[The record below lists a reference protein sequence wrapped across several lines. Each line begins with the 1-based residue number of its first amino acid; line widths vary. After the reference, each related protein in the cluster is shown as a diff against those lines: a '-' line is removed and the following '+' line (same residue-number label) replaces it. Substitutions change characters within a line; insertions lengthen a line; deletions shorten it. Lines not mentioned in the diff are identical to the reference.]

1 MKKPNSL
8 SIPTLACYRSRPI
21 MFLAAFSLLMIATTA
36 GAKAADDADPM
47 DWPHWRG
54 PEMNGIS
61 REKGI
66 VAEWNPKGD
75 KNVLWKSEEAG
86 GRSTP
91 IVMNGKIYTI
101 VRDQVGTD
109 KEGEKVLCLDAET
122 GIKEWEYRFNVFL
135 SDVPDTRVGWSCVTG
150 DPETGNIF
158 ALGVC
163 GQFQCLRPDGTP
175 LWEHS
180 LSEEYGLLSTY
191 GGRTNVP
198 LVYRKVVI
206 ISAVVIGWGRMA
218 KPAHRFIAFDK
229 RNGQPVWFEGT
240 RPLPYD
246 TTYSSPV
253 LTVINGQRMMIFGSG
268 DGGIHAFQPLTGRKI
283 WTYNVSRRGVN
294 TTPLIVGNTIY
305 SGHSEENI
313 DSNKMGALFAIDGS
327 KSGDITKSGEKW
339 RVTERFVGKSSPI
352 YIDGRIYAA
361 EDKGTFLVV
370 DAADGKLVKSL
381 KLRGSVR
388 ASPLYVDGKIF
399 VCTSNGFWWTLAPDK
414 EMGVKV
420 LNRTRFSGIE
430 VYGSPIV
437 SHGRM
442 YVPTTGN
449 LYCVGSKD
457 AKPTADPIPEPPKE
471 SAREEDA
478 EVAHVQLVPAE
489 CLLKPTV
496 DGGQS
501 QEFQVRLYNA
511 KGQFL
516 GLAKADEVI
525 CSVQGP
531 GKIAKRDIP
540 RDVAR
545 GVDPHKGW
553 EYSTPRD
560 LAHTAVNV
568 TAKYKKLA
576 ATARIRLV
584 PDYNWTF
591 DFSDGQ
597 VPVTWVGCRY
607 RHIAVDFTLLKKLE
621 KEAPLASQLYL
632 YLMTSFTNSNNPDIS
647 TGKAAQIYNDA
658 SPRRTWSALLKFLN
672 LLGDVKT
679 LAEAKSKLD
688 PALTILT
695 REKFVARHAWGT
707 AAGGLQLAV
716 IRGVRK
722 VDGNGVM
729 VKIKTIP
736 KGARSQGWMGFVEGS
751 NYTIQADVQGA
762 TKENKLPDIGVSAQR
777 YTLTMLGASQELQI
791 RTWPTQLRMAKT
803 EAFKWE
809 PDKWYTMKLE
819 ARVQQAADGTRK
831 AVLKGKVWIRGEKEP
846 AEWQV
851 EAEDLVPNLQGSP
864 GLFGNAINAE
874 IYYDN
879 LTVTKDK

>member
-1 MKKPNSL
+1 MKNSTARSTRPGIL
-8 SIPTLACYRSRPI
+8 VALLGTL
-21 MFLAAFSLLMIATTA
+21 LAGTAT
-36 GAKAADDADPM
+36 GVQAADPL

-75 KNVLWKSEEAG
+75 KNVLWKSAEAG

-101 VRDQVGTD
+101 VRDQVGTK
-109 KEGEKVLCLDAET
+109 KEGEKVLCLDAAT
-122 GIKEWEYRFNVFL
+122 GKKEWEYRFNVFL

-198 LVYRKVVI
+198 LVYRKVVV
-206 ISAVVIGWGRMA
+206 ISAVVIGWGKMA

-229 RNGQPVWFEGT
+229 RNGSPVWFEGT

-253 LTVINGQRMMIFGSG
+253 LTVINGQRLMIFGSG

-294 TTPLIVGNTIY
+294 TTPLVVGNTIY

-313 DSNKMGALFAIDGS
+313 DSTKMGALFAIDGS
-327 KSGDITKSGEKW
+327 KAGDITKSGEKW
-339 RVTERFVGKSSPI
+339 RVTEWFVGKSSPI
-352 YIDGRIYAA
+352 HIDGRIYAA

-370 DAADGKLVKSL
+370 NAADGKLIKRL
-381 KLRGSVR
+381 KLRGAVR

-399 VCTSNGFWWTLAPDK
+399 VCTSTGFWWTLAPDK
-414 EMGVKV
+414 AAGVKV
-420 LNRTRFSGIE
+420 LNKTRFRGIE

-437 SHGRM
+437 SHGRL
-442 YVPTTGN
+442 YVPTTSA
-449 LYCVGSKD
+449 LYCIGVKD
-457 AKPTADPIPEPPKE
+457 AKPTADKIPDPPKE
-471 SAREEDA
+471 TEREADA
-478 EVAHVQLVPAE
+478 EVAHVQVVPVE

-501 QEFQVRLYNA
+501 QEFQARLFNA

-516 GLAKADEVI
+516 RVAAVDEVTF
-525 CSVQGP
+525 SLQGT
-531 GKIAKRDIP
+531 GKISKQDIP
-540 RDVAR
+540 ADPTT
-545 GVDPHKGW
+545 GVKAHKGW
-553 EYSTPRD
+553 QYATPKD
-560 LAHTAVNV
+560 LAHTAVAV
-568 TAKYKKLA
+568 TGTFGKIQGH
-576 ATARIRLV
+576 ARIRLI
-584 PDYNWTF
+584 PDYNWKF
-591 DFSDGQ
+591 DFNDGQ

-607 RHIAVDFTLLKKLE
+607 RHISVDFKLLKKLE
-621 KEAPLASQLYL
+621 KESPLASQLYL
-632 YLMTSFTNSNNPDIS
+632 YLMTSFTNSSKPTVA
-647 TGKAAQIYNDA
+647 TGKAPHVYNDA
-658 SPRRTWSALLKFLN
+658 TPRRTWSALLKFLG
-672 LLGDVKT
+672 LSGQIKT
-679 LAEAKSKLD
+679 IAEAKAKLD
-688 PALTILT
+688 PALAILA
-695 REKFVARHAWGT
+695 REKFVAKHAWGT

-716 IRGVRK
+716 TRGPRK

-736 KGARSQGWMGFVEGS
+736 KGARSQGWMGFIDGS
-751 NYTIQADVQGA
+751 NYTIQSDVQGA
-762 TKENKLPDIGVSAQR
+762 IKDNKLPDIGLSAQR
-777 YTLTMLGASQELQI
+777 YTLTMLGASQKLQI
-791 RTWPTQLRMAKT
+791 RSWPTQLRMAQT
-803 EAFKWE
+803 EDFKWD
-809 PDKWYTMKLE
+809 PNKWYTMKLE
-819 ARVQQAADGTRK
+819 ARVQKAADGTQK
-831 AVLKGKVWIRGEKEP
+831 AVLRGKVWVRGEKEP
-846 AEWQV
+846 DDWQV
-851 EAEDLVPNLQGSP
+851 TAVDEAPNVKGSP
-864 GLFGNAINAE
+864 GLFGNAIDAE
-874 IYYDN
+874 IFYDN